1 MNYIIDPMWFYWVGV
16 ADGFRGALLA
26 ATVVLGVVGLALFL
40 WAFCD
45 KIAGDEDDKV
55 KVVAKK
61 ARTFM
66 VIAAVCGFLMIAIPS
81 KQTLI
86 EMQVAKFATYE
97 NAEWTVETIKQAVDY
112 IVEAVG
118 SLK

>member
-1 MNYIIDPMWFYWVGV
+1 MNYIIDPMWLYWVNVVDWLKGAVLVIAIIAIVV
-16 ADGFRGALLA
+16 ASIQFAAAMADKDWDSESEHKKKMKSARVLA
-26 ATVVLGVVGLALFL
+26 AIALIVFICS
-40 WAFCD
+40 AF
-45 KIAGDEDDKV
+45 
-55 KVVAKK
+55 
-61 ARTFM
+61 
-66 VIAAVCGFLMIAIPS
+66 IPS

-112 IVEAVG
+112 IVESVG

>member
-1 MNYIIDPMWFYWVGV
+1 MNYIIDPMWFYWVSV
-16 ADGFRGALLA
+16 VDGFRGAIA
-26 ATVVLGVVGLALFL
+26 VVTAILVVVTIVLF
-40 WAFCD
+40 
-45 KIAGDEDDKV
+45 
-55 KVVAKK
+55 VVAFFWKSGGDDDPAKAVTKK
-61 ARTFM
+61 ACTFM
-66 VIAAVCGFLMIAIPS
+66 VIAAVCGLLMIAIPS

>member
-1 MNYIIDPMWFYWVGV
+1 MNYIIDPMWVYWVNV
-16 ADGFRGALLA
+16 VDWLKGAVLA
-26 ATVVLGVVGLALFL
+26 IAIITTVVAFLRFVTAMADKDWDSESENKQKMKCARVLA
-40 WAFCD
+40 
-45 KIAGDEDDKV
+45 
-55 KVVAKK
+55 
-61 ARTFM
+61 
-66 VIAAVCGFLMIAIPS
+66 VIAVIAFICSAFIPS

-112 IVEAVG
+112 IAEAIG

>member
-1 MNYIIDPMWFYWVGV
+1 MNCIVDPMWFYWINV
-16 ADGFRGALLA
+16 ADWIKDVTLFIAII
-26 ATVVLGVVGLALFL
+26 ATVVAFLRFVTAMADKDWDSESEHKQKMKSARVLA
-40 WAFCD
+40 
-45 KIAGDEDDKV
+45 
-55 KVVAKK
+55 
-61 ARTFM
+61 
-66 VIAAVCGFLMIAIPS
+66 VIAVIAFICSTFIPS

-112 IVEAVG
+112 IVEAIG

>member
-1 MNYIIDPMWFYWVGV
+1 MNYIIDPMWFYWANVVDWLKDATLFIAIIAIAV
-16 ADGFRGALLA
+16 AIARIVTA
-26 ATVVLGVVGLALFL
+26 AV
-40 WAFCD
+40 D
-45 KIAGDEDDKV
+45 KDFSSESEYKQKV
-55 KVVAKK
+55 KC
-61 ARTFM
+61 ARAFGTIAVIAFM
-66 VIAAVCGFLMIAIPS
+66 VSAFIPS
-81 KQTLI
+81 KQTLV

>member
-1 MNYIIDPMWFYWVGV
+1 MNYIIDPMWFYWVSV
-16 ADGFRGALLA
+16 VDWLKGAVLA
-26 ATVVLGVVGLALFL
+26 IAIIATVVAFILFVTAMADKDWDSESEHKQKMKSARALTVISV
-40 WAFCD
+40 
-45 KIAGDEDDKV
+45 IA
-55 KVVAKK
+55 
-61 ARTFM
+61 FM
-66 VIAAVCGFLMIAIPS
+66 VSAFIPS

-112 IVEAVG
+112 IVEAIG

>member
-1 MNYIIDPMWFYWVGV
+1 MNCIVDPMWFYWINV
-16 ADGFRGALLA
+16 ADWIKDVTLFIAI
-26 ATVVLGVVGLALFL
+26 LALVG
-40 WAFCD
+40 AFIRFE
-45 KIAGDEDDKV
+45 IAVSDAGWDSESEHKQ
-55 KVVAKK
+55 KMKS
-61 ARTFM
+61 ARVLA
-66 VIAAVCGFLMIAIPS
+66 VIAVIAFICSAFIPS

-112 IVEAVG
+112 IVEAIG

>member
-1 MNYIIDPMWFYWVGV
+1 MNYIIDPMWLYWVNV
-16 ADGFRGALLA
+16 VDWLKGAVLA
-26 ATVVLGVVGLALFL
+26 ITIIATVV
-40 WAFCD
+40 AFIRFVTAMTD
-45 KIAGDEDDKV
+45 KDWDSESERKQ
-55 KVVAKK
+55 KMKS
-61 ARTFM
+61 ARVLC
-66 VIAAVCGFLMIAIPS
+66 VIALIAFMASTFIPS

-112 IVEAVG
+112 IVEAIG

>member
-1 MNYIIDPMWFYWVGV
+1 MNYIIDPMWFYWVNVVDWIKGV
-16 ADGFRGALLA
+16 VLSIAII
-26 ATVVLGVVGLALFL
+26 ATVVAFIGFVIAMANKGWDSESEHKREMKSARALTVISV
-40 WAFCD
+40 
-45 KIAGDEDDKV
+45 IA
-55 KVVAKK
+55 
-61 ARTFM
+61 FM
-66 VIAAVCGFLMIAIPS
+66 VSAFIPS

-97 NAEWTVETIKQAVDY
+97 NAEWTVEAIKQAVDY

>member
-16 ADGFRGALLA
+16 VDWLKGAVLA
-26 ATVVLGVVGLALFL
+26 IAIIGTVVAFIRFVTSMADKDWDSESEHKQKMKSARAL
-40 WAFCD
+40 CG
-45 KIAGDEDDKV
+45 IALI
-55 KVVAKK
+55 A
-61 ARTFM
+61 FM
-66 VIAAVCGFLMIAIPS
+66 VSAFIPS

-86 EMQVAKFATYE
+86 EMQAAKFATYE

-112 IVEAVG
+112 IVEAIG

>member
-1 MNYIIDPMWFYWVGV
+1 MNYIIDPMWFYWVNVVDGLKSMLFAVTFILAVV
-16 ADGFRGALLA
+16 ALTLFMWFLFNKSDCNDYLA
-26 ATVVLGVVGLALFL
+26 
-40 WAFCD
+40 
-45 KIAGDEDDKV
+45 KIAF
-55 KVVAKK
+55 KK
-61 ARTFM
+61 ACTFM
-66 VIAAVCGFLMIAIPS
+66 VITAVFGLLMVAVPS

-86 EMQVAKFATYE
+86 EMQVARFATYE